1 MIRVHPWPIFLA
13 CSVAL
18 AAIDGTVV
26 NRTTGKPQV
35 SAPVSLV
42 EIGQAGMKPLAAAQ
56 TDAQGRFRFQD
67 SPTGPSL
74 VQTTHQGVG
83 YSAAIQPGAPTT
95 GIELEIFD
103 ATRSAAAAEIAQ
115 HVILVEPSEKEL
127 ALTESFFFKNQG
139 RTTYHDPAG
148 GTVQIMIPD
157 AAQDTIQATATGPNN
172 LPLQRSAA
180 KAGKPN
186 TYKIDFPIKPGET
199 RIDVSYRLPFTSPG
213 KFATRLLHKEALTR
227 LVAPQG
233 VEIKG
238 AGLEE
243 LGPEPRSQARIFGVK
258 GPSIEVEIQGTGSI
272 RAAEAAPEDEES
284 GPGIKQILPRLYD
297 RAWVIVGIALA
308 ILALGFAM
316 LYRREVPVQPAAPAP
331 QPEPPPRGKRRS

>member
-1 MIRVHPWPIFLA
+1 MIRVHPWLILLT

-26 NRTTGKPQV
+26 NRTTGTPQV
-35 SAPVSLV
+35 NAAVSLIG
-42 EIGQAGMKPLAAAQ
+42 IGQAGMTPLADTT

-67 SPTGPSL
+67 SPAGPSL
-74 VQTTHQGVG
+74 VQTTHQGVS
-83 YSAAIQPGAPTT
+83 YSLAIQPGAPAT

-115 HVILVEPSEKEL
+115 HVILLEPSEKEL
-127 ALTESFFFKNQG
+127 ALTESFFFNNQG
-139 RTTYHDPAG
+139 KTAYHDPAG
-148 GTVQIMIPD
+148 GSVQIMIPD
-157 AAQDTIQATATGPNN
+157 AAEDSIQVTATGPNN
-172 LPLQRSAA
+172 LPLQRGAA

-186 TYKIDFPIKPGET
+186 TYKVNFPIKPGET
-199 RIDVSYRLPFTSPG
+199 RIDVNYRLPFTNPG
-213 KFATRLLHKEALTR
+213 KFATRLLHKETLTR

-258 GPSIEVEIQGTGSI
+258 GPSIQVEIQGNGLHSRGRSGAGRGGI
-272 RAAEAAPEDEES
+272 R
-284 GPGIKQILPRLYD
+284 PRD
-297 RAWVIVGIALA
+297 
-308 ILALGFAM
+308 
-316 LYRREVPVQPAAPAP
+316 
-331 QPEPPPRGKRRS
+331 